1 MTKLWGGFS
10 EKGEK
15 IVSLAEFKNK
25 KNSPQPKNAFANM
38 SGSEIRSKIKNDTQE
53 FLKSGGEIQQIP
65 EGLGSLETVF
75 QDKN

>member
-1 MTKLWGGFS
+1 
-10 EKGEK
+10 
-15 IVSLAEFKNK
+15 
-25 KNSPQPKNAFANM
+25 M